1 MFLQNE
7 TAMEI
12 ITAVKKLIK
21 AELKLWVAVSGTKR
35 LFVTKVNN
43 VYDTSFTILPPT
55 DNGKNLIVTKKTELE
70 FMFTIENGKYFFT
83 TKPIGI
89 IKENITL
96 LAIELPA
103 SIQRNEML
111 AFYRVEMLRRIPVK
125 LINVANGL
133 NDSNYKENDVV
144 TMTCTDLSG
153 GGMKLIS
160 PVFLDKDDV
169 LEIDLSGLV
178 DDIEKVCA
186 KVIRYI
192 GVEEEGHAVG
202 IMFTSLTE
210 SVRDKI
216 IRCVFQRQHD
226 KERLTDNFRRKNVF

>member
-1 MFLQNE
+1 ME
-7 TAMEI
+7 T

-21 AELKLWVAVSGTKR
+21 PDLQLWVAVSGTQR
-35 LFVTKVNN
+35 LFFTKVSD

-55 DNGKNLIVTKKTELE
+55 DNGENLIVTKKTELE
-70 FMFTIENGKYFFT
+70 FMFTIESGKYFFT

-103 SIQRNEML
+103 SIQRNEMR

-125 LINVANGL
+125 LVHIAAGL
-133 NDSNYKENDVV
+133 NGTDYQKNDIV

-160 PVFLDKDDV
+160 PVPLDKDDE

-178 DDIEKVCA
+178 DGLENVGA

-192 GVEEEGHAVG
+192 GVEEDGHAVG

-210 SVRDKI
+210 SARDKI
-216 IRCVFQRQHD
+216 IRCVFQRQYN

>member
-1 MFLQNE
+1 ME
-7 TAMEI
+7 T

-21 AELKLWVAVSGTKR
+21 PDLQLWVAVSGTQR
-35 LFVTKVNN
+35 LFFTKVSD

-55 DNGKNLIVTKKTELE
+55 DNGENLIVTKKTELE
-70 FMFTIENGKYFFT
+70 FMFTIESGKYFFT

-103 SIQRNEML
+103 SIQRNEMR

-125 LINVANGL
+125 LIDVATGL
-133 NDSNYKENDVV
+133 NGTDYRKNDIT

-160 PVFLDKDDV
+160 PVPLDKDDK

-178 DDIEKVCA
+178 EGIENVGA

-192 GVEEEGHAVG
+192 GVEEDGHAVG

-210 SVRDKI
+210 SDRDKI
-216 IRCVFQRQHD
+216 IRCVFQRQYN
-226 KERLTDNFRRKNVF
+226 KERLTENFRRKNVF

>member
-1 MFLQNE
+1 ME
-7 TAMEI
+7 T

-21 AELKLWVAVSGTKR
+21 PDLQLWVAVSGTQR
-35 LFVTKVNN
+35 LFFTKVSD

-55 DNGKNLIVTKKTELE
+55 DNGENLIVTKKTELE
-70 FMFTIENGKYFFT
+70 FMFTIESGKYFFT

-103 SIQRNEML
+103 SIQRNEMR

-125 LINVANGL
+125 LVKVANGL
-133 NDSNYKENDVV
+133 NGTDYQKNDIV

-160 PVFLDKDDV
+160 PVPLDKDDV

-178 DDIEKVCA
+178 EGLENVSA

-210 SVRDKI
+210 SARDKI
-216 IRCVFQRQHD
+216 IRCVFQRQYN
-226 KERLTDNFRRKNVF
+226 KERLIDNFRRKNVF

>member
-1 MFLQNE
+1 ME
-7 TAMEI
+7 T

-21 AELKLWVAVSGTKR
+21 PDLQLWVAVSGTQR
-35 LFVTKVNN
+35 LFFTKVSD

-55 DNGKNLIVTKKTELE
+55 DNGENLIVTKKTELE
-70 FMFTIENGKYFFT
+70 FMFTIESGKYFFT

-103 SIQRNEML
+103 SIQRNEMR

-125 LINVANGL
+125 LVKVANGL
-133 NDSNYKENDVV
+133 NGTDYQKNDII

-160 PVFLDKDDV
+160 PVPLDKDDV

-178 DDIEKVCA
+178 EGLENVSA

-210 SVRDKI
+210 SARDKI
-216 IRCVFQRQHD
+216 IRCVFQRQYN
-226 KERLTDNFRRKNVF
+226 KERLIDNFRRKNVF

>member
-1 MFLQNE
+1 ME
-7 TAMEI
+7 T

-21 AELKLWVAVSGTKR
+21 PDLQLWVAVSGTQR
-35 LFVTKVNN
+35 LFFTKVSD

-55 DNGKNLIVTKKTELE
+55 DNGENLIVTKKTELE
-70 FMFTIENGKYFFT
+70 FMFIIESGKYFFT

-103 SIQRNEML
+103 SIQRSEMR
-111 AFYRVEMLRRIPVK
+111 AYYRVEMLRHIPVK
-125 LINVANGL
+125 LVRIATGL
-133 NDSNYKENDVV
+133 NGTDYQKNDIV

-160 PVFLDKDDV
+160 PVPLDKDDE

-178 DDIEKVCA
+178 DGLDNVGA

-210 SVRDKI
+210 SARDKI
-216 IRCVFQRQHD
+216 VRCVFQRQYN

>member
-1 MFLQNE
+1 ME
-7 TAMEI
+7 T

-21 AELKLWVAVSGTKR
+21 PDLKLWVAVSGTQR
-35 LFVTKVNN
+35 LFYTKVSD

-55 DNGKNLIVTKKTELE
+55 DNGENLIVTKKTELE
-70 FMFTIENGKYFFT
+70 FMFTIESGKYFFT

-103 SIQRNEML
+103 SIQRNEMR

-125 LINVANGL
+125 LVKVANGL
-133 NDSNYKENDVV
+133 NGTDYQKNDII

-160 PVFLDKDDV
+160 PVPLDKDDV

-178 DDIEKVCA
+178 EGLENVSA

-210 SVRDKI
+210 SARDKI
-216 IRCVFQRQHD
+216 IRCVFQRQYN
-226 KERLTDNFRRKNVF
+226 KERLIDNFRRKNVF

>member
-1 MFLQNE
+1 ME
-7 TAMEI
+7 T

-21 AELKLWVAVSGTKR
+21 PDLKLWVAVSGTQR
-35 LFVTKVNN
+35 LFYTKVSD

-55 DNGKNLIVTKKTELE
+55 DNGENLIVTKKTELE
-70 FMFTIENGKYFFT
+70 FMFTIESGKYFFT

-103 SIQRNEML
+103 SIQRNEMR

-125 LINVANGL
+125 LVKVANGL
-133 NDSNYKENDVV
+133 NGTDYQKNDII

-160 PVFLDKDDV
+160 PVPLDKDDV

-178 DDIEKVCA
+178 EGLENVSA

-202 IMFTSLTE
+202 IMYTSLTE
-210 SVRDKI
+210 SDRDKK
-216 IRCVFQRQHD
+216 IRCVFQRQYN
-226 KERLTDNFRRKNVF
+226 KERLIDNFRRKNVF

>member
-1 MFLQNE
+1 ME
-7 TAMEI
+7 T

-21 AELKLWVAVSGTKR
+21 PDLQLWVAVSGTQR
-35 LFVTKVNN
+35 LFFTKVSD

-55 DNGKNLIVTKKTELE
+55 DNGENLIVTKKTELE
-70 FMFTIENGKYFFT
+70 FMFTIESGKYFFT

-96 LAIELPA
+96 LAIKLPA
-103 SIQRNEML
+103 SIQRSEMR
-111 AFYRVEMLRRIPVK
+111 AFYRVEMLRHIPVK
-125 LINVANGL
+125 LVRVAAGL
-133 NDSNYKENDVV
+133 NGTDYQKNDIV

-160 PVFLDKDDV
+160 PVPLDKDDE

-178 DDIEKVCA
+178 DGLDNVGA

-210 SVRDKI
+210 SARDKI
-216 IRCVFQRQHD
+216 IRCVFQRQYN

>member
-1 MFLQNE
+1 ME
-7 TAMEI
+7 T

-21 AELKLWVAVSGTKR
+21 PDLKLWVAVSGTQR
-35 LFVTKVNN
+35 LFYTKVSD
-43 VYDTSFTILPPT
+43 VYDTSFTIFPPT
-55 DNGKNLIVTKKTELE
+55 DNGENLIVTKKTELE
-70 FMFTIENGKYFFT
+70 FMFTIESGKYFFT

-103 SIQRNEML
+103 SIQRNEMR

-125 LINVANGL
+125 LVKVANGL
-133 NDSNYKENDVV
+133 NGTDYQKNDII

-160 PVFLDKDDV
+160 PVPLDKDDV

-178 DDIEKVCA
+178 EGLENVSA

-210 SVRDKI
+210 SARDKI
-216 IRCVFQRQHD
+216 IRCVFQRQYN
-226 KERLTDNFRRKNVF
+226 KERLIDNFRRKNVF

>member
-1 MFLQNE
+1 ME
-7 TAMEI
+7 T

-21 AELKLWVAVSGTKR
+21 PDLKLWVAVSGTQR
-35 LFVTKVNN
+35 LFYTKVSD

-55 DNGKNLIVTKKTELE
+55 DNGENLIVTKKTELE
-70 FMFTIENGKYFFT
+70 FMFTIESGKYFFT

-103 SIQRNEML
+103 SIQRNEMR

-125 LINVANGL
+125 LVKVANGL
-133 NDSNYKENDVV
+133 NGTDYQKNDIV

-160 PVFLDKDDV
+160 PVPLDKDDL

-178 DDIEKVCA
+178 EGLENVSA

-210 SVRDKI
+210 SARDKI
-216 IRCVFQRQHD
+216 IRCVFQRQYN
-226 KERLTDNFRRKNVF
+226 KERLIDNFRRKNVF

>member
-1 MFLQNE
+1 ME
-7 TAMEI
+7 T

-21 AELKLWVAVSGTKR
+21 PDLQLWVAVSGTQR
-35 LFVTKVNN
+35 LFFTKVSD

-55 DNGKNLIVTKKTELE
+55 DNGENLIVTKKTELE
-70 FMFTIENGKYFFT
+70 FMFTIESGKYFFT

-103 SIQRNEML
+103 SIQRNEMR

-125 LINVANGL
+125 LVRVAAGL
-133 NDSNYKENDVV
+133 NGTDYQKNDIV

-160 PVFLDKDDV
+160 PMPLDKDDV

-178 DDIEKVCA
+178 EGLENVSA

-210 SVRDKI
+210 SARDKI
-216 IRCVFQRQHD
+216 IRCVFQRQYN
-226 KERLTDNFRRKNVF
+226 KERLIDNFRRKNVF

>member
-1 MFLQNE
+1 ME
-7 TAMEI
+7 T

-21 AELKLWVAVSGTKR
+21 PDLQLWVAVSGTQR
-35 LFVTKVNN
+35 LFFTQVHD

-55 DNGKNLIVTKKTELE
+55 DSGENLIVTKKTELE
-70 FMFTIENGKYFFT
+70 FMFTIKSGKYFFT

-89 IKENITL
+89 IKDNVTL
-96 LAIELPA
+96 LAIELPI
-103 SIQRNEML
+103 SIQRNEMR
-111 AFYRVEMLRRIPVK
+111 AFYRVEMLRHIPVK
-125 LINVANGL
+125 LINIADGFEKH
-133 NDSNYKENDVV
+133 DYKKNTIV

-160 PVFLDKDDV
+160 PVYLEKDDT

-178 DDIEKVCA
+178 EGLANIEA

-192 GVEEEGHAVG
+192 GVVEEGHTVG

-210 SVRDKI
+210 SDRAKI
-216 IRCVFQRQHD
+216 IRCVFQRQYN
-226 KERLTDNFRRKNVF
+226 KERLMDNFRRKDVF

>member
-1 MFLQNE
+1 ME
-7 TAMEI
+7 T

-21 AELKLWVAVSGTKR
+21 PDLQLWVAVSGTQR
-35 LFVTKVNN
+35 LFFTKVSD

-55 DNGKNLIVTKKTELE
+55 DNGENLIVTKKTELE
-70 FMFTIENGKYFFT
+70 FMFTIESGKYFFT

-103 SIQRNEML
+103 SIQRNEMR

-125 LINVANGL
+125 LVKVANGL
-133 NDSNYKENDVV
+133 NGTDYQKNDII

-153 GGMKLIS
+153 GGMKLVS
-160 PVFLDKDDV
+160 PIPLDKDDV

-178 DDIEKVCA
+178 EGLENVSA

-210 SVRDKI
+210 SARDKI
-216 IRCVFQRQHD
+216 IRCVFQRQYN
-226 KERLTDNFRRKNVF
+226 KERLIDNFRRKNVF

>member
-1 MFLQNE
+1 ME
-7 TAMEI
+7 T

-21 AELKLWVAVSGTKR
+21 PDLQLWVAVSGTQR
-35 LFVTKVNN
+35 LFFTKVSD

-55 DNGKNLIVTKKTELE
+55 DNGENLIVTKKTELE
-70 FMFTIENGKYFFT
+70 FMFTIESGKYFFT

-103 SIQRNEML
+103 SIQRNEMR

-125 LINVANGL
+125 LVKVANGL
-133 NDSNYKENDVV
+133 NGTDYQKNDIV

-160 PVFLDKDDV
+160 PMPLDKDDV

-178 DDIEKVCA
+178 EGLENVSA

-210 SVRDKI
+210 SARDKI
-216 IRCVFQRQHD
+216 IRCVFQRQYN
-226 KERLTDNFRRKNVF
+226 KERLIDNFRRKNVF

>member
-1 MFLQNE
+1 
-7 TAMEI
+7 MEI
-12 ITAVKKLIK
+12 ITAVTKLIK
-21 AELKLWVAVSGTKR
+21 PDLQLWVAVSGTQR
-35 LFVTKVNN
+35 LFFTKVSD
-43 VYDTSFTILPPT
+43 VYETSFTILPPT
-55 DNGKNLIVTKKTELE
+55 DNGENLIVTKKTELE
-70 FMFTIENGKYFFT
+70 FMFIIESGKYFFT

-96 LAIELPA
+96 LAMELPA
-103 SIQRNEML
+103 SIQRNEMR

-125 LINVANGL
+125 LISIASGL
-133 NDSNYKENDVV
+133 NGTDYHKNDIV

-160 PVFLDKDDV
+160 PVPLDKDDK

-178 DDIEKVCA
+178 DGLENVSA

-192 GVEEEGHAVG
+192 GMEEDGHAVG

-210 SVRDKI
+210 SARDKI
-216 IRCVFQRQHD
+216 IRCVFQRQHN
-226 KERLTDNFRRKNVF
+226 KERLMDNFRRKNVF

>member
-1 MFLQNE
+1 ME
-7 TAMEI
+7 T

-21 AELKLWVAVSGTKR
+21 PDLQLWVAVSGTQR
-35 LFVTKVNN
+35 LFFTKVSD

-55 DNGKNLIVTKKTELE
+55 DNGENLIVTKKTELE
-70 FMFTIENGKYFFT
+70 FMFTIESGKYFFT

-103 SIQRNEML
+103 SIQRNEMR

-125 LINVANGL
+125 LVKVANGL
-133 NDSNYKENDVV
+133 NGTDYQKNDIV

-160 PVFLDKDDV
+160 PMPLDKDDE

-178 DDIEKVCA
+178 DGLENVSA

-210 SVRDKI
+210 SARDKI
-216 IRCVFQRQHD
+216 IRCVFQRQYN
-226 KERLTDNFRRKNVF
+226 KERLIDNFRRKNVF

>member
-1 MFLQNE
+1 ME
-7 TAMEI
+7 T

-21 AELKLWVAVSGTKR
+21 PDLKLWVAVSGTQR
-35 LFVTKVNN
+35 LFYTKVSD

-55 DNGKNLIVTKKTELE
+55 DNGENLIVTKKTELE
-70 FMFTIENGKYFFT
+70 FMFTIESGKYFFT

-103 SIQRNEML
+103 SIQRNEMR

-125 LINVANGL
+125 LVKVANGL
-133 NDSNYKENDVV
+133 NGTDYQKNDII

-160 PVFLDKDDV
+160 PVPLDKDDV
-169 LEIDLSGLV
+169 LEIDLSDLVEGLENV
-178 DDIEKVCA
+178 SA

-210 SVRDKI
+210 SARDKI
-216 IRCVFQRQHD
+216 IRCVFQRQYN
-226 KERLTDNFRRKNVF
+226 KERLIDNFRRKNVF

>member
-1 MFLQNE
+1 ME
-7 TAMEI
+7 T

-21 AELKLWVAVSGTKR
+21 PDLQLWVAVSGTQR
-35 LFVTKVNN
+35 LFFTKVSD

-55 DNGKNLIVTKKTELE
+55 DNGENLIVTKKTELE
-70 FMFTIENGKYFFT
+70 FMFTIESGKYFFT

-103 SIQRNEML
+103 SIQRSEMR

-125 LINVANGL
+125 LVRVATGL
-133 NDSNYKENDVV
+133 NGTDYQKNDIV

-160 PVFLDKDDV
+160 PVPLDKDDE

-178 DDIEKVCA
+178 DGLDNVGA

-210 SVRDKI
+210 SARDKI
-216 IRCVFQRQHD
+216 IRCVFQRQYN

>member
-1 MFLQNE
+1 ME
-7 TAMEI
+7 T

-21 AELKLWVAVSGTKR
+21 PDLKLWVAVSGTQR
-35 LFVTKVNN
+35 LFFTKVSD

-55 DNGKNLIVTKKTELE
+55 DNGENLIVTKKTELE
-70 FMFTIENGKYFFT
+70 FMFTIESGKYFFT

-103 SIQRNEML
+103 SIQRNEMR

-125 LINVANGL
+125 LVKVANGL
-133 NDSNYKENDVV
+133 NGTDYQKNDII

-160 PVFLDKDDV
+160 PVPLDKDDV

-178 DDIEKVCA
+178 EGLENVSA

-210 SVRDKI
+210 SARDKI
-216 IRCVFQRQHD
+216 IRCVFQRQYN
-226 KERLTDNFRRKNVF
+226 KERLIDNFRRKNVF

>member
-1 MFLQNE
+1 ME
-7 TAMEI
+7 T

-21 AELKLWVAVSGTKR
+21 PDLHLWVAVSGTQR
-35 LFVTKVNN
+35 LFFTKVSD

-55 DNGKNLIVTKKTELE
+55 DNGENLIVTKKTELK
-70 FMFTIENGKYFFT
+70 FMFIIESGKYFFT

-89 IKENITL
+89 IKDNITL
-96 LAIELPA
+96 LAIELPV
-103 SIQRNEML
+103 SIQRNEMR

-125 LINVANGL
+125 LVHAAAGFKGTDYQK
-133 NDSNYKENDVV
+133 NDIV

-160 PVFLDKDDV
+160 PVPLDKDDE
-169 LEIDLSGLV
+169 LEIDLSSLV
-178 DDIEKVCA
+178 DDLENVGA

-210 SVRDKI
+210 SARDKI
-216 IRCVFQRQHD
+216 IRCVFQRQYN
-226 KERLTDNFRRKNVF
+226 KERLTDNFRRNNVF

>member
-1 MFLQNE
+1 ME
-7 TAMEI
+7 T

-21 AELKLWVAVSGTKR
+21 PDLQLWVAVSGTQR
-35 LFVTKVNN
+35 LFFTKVSD

-55 DNGKNLIVTKKTELE
+55 DNGENLIVTKKTELE
-70 FMFTIENGKYFFT
+70 FMFTIESGKYFFT

-103 SIQRNEML
+103 SIQRNEMR

-125 LINVANGL
+125 LVKVANGL
-133 NDSNYKENDVV
+133 NGTDYQKNDIV

-160 PVFLDKDDV
+160 PVPLDKDDV

-178 DDIEKVCA
+178 DGLENVSA

-210 SVRDKI
+210 SARDKI
-216 IRCVFQRQHD
+216 IRCVFQRQYN
-226 KERLTDNFRRKNVF
+226 KERLIDNFRRKNVF

>member
-1 MFLQNE
+1 ME
-7 TAMEI
+7 T

-21 AELKLWVAVSGTKR
+21 PDLKLWVAVSGTQR
-35 LFVTKVNN
+35 LFFTKVSD

-55 DNGKNLIVTKKTELE
+55 DNGENLIVTKKTELE
-70 FMFTIENGKYFFT
+70 FMFTIESGKYFFT

-103 SIQRNEML
+103 SIQRNEMR

-125 LINVANGL
+125 LVKVANGL
-133 NDSNYKENDVV
+133 NGTDYQKNDII

-160 PVFLDKDDV
+160 PVPLDKDDV

-178 DDIEKVCA
+178 DGLENVSA

-210 SVRDKI
+210 SARDKI
-216 IRCVFQRQHD
+216 IRCVFQRQYN
-226 KERLTDNFRRKNVF
+226 KERLIDNFRRKNVF

>member
-1 MFLQNE
+1 ME
-7 TAMEI
+7 T

-21 AELKLWVAVSGTKR
+21 PDLQLWVAVSGTQR
-35 LFVTKVNN
+35 LFFTKVSD

-55 DNGKNLIVTKKTELE
+55 DNGENLIVTKKTELE
-70 FMFTIENGKYFFT
+70 FMFTIESGKYFFT

-103 SIQRNEML
+103 SIQRSEMR

-125 LINVANGL
+125 LVRVAAGL
-133 NDSNYKENDVV
+133 NGTDYQKNDIV

-160 PVFLDKDDV
+160 PVPLDIDDE

-178 DDIEKVCA
+178 DGLDNVGA

-210 SVRDKI
+210 SARDKI
-216 IRCVFQRQHD
+216 IRCVFQRQYN

>member
-1 MFLQNE
+1 ME
-7 TAMEI
+7 T

-21 AELKLWVAVSGTKR
+21 PDLQLWVAVSGTQR
-35 LFVTKVNN
+35 LFFTKVSD

-55 DNGKNLIVTKKTELE
+55 DNGENLIVTKKTELE
-70 FMFTIENGKYFFT
+70 FMFTIESGKYFFT

-103 SIQRNEML
+103 SIQRNEMR

-125 LINVANGL
+125 LVKVANGL
-133 NDSNYKENDVV
+133 NGTDYQKNDII

-160 PVFLDKDDV
+160 PVPLDKDDV

-178 DDIEKVCA
+178 DGLENVSA

-192 GVEEEGHAVG
+192 GVEEEGHTVG

-210 SVRDKI
+210 SARDKI
-216 IRCVFQRQHD
+216 IRCVFQRQYN

>member
-1 MFLQNE
+1 ME
-7 TAMEI
+7 T

-21 AELKLWVAVSGTKR
+21 PDLQLWVAVSGTQR
-35 LFVTKVNN
+35 LFFTKVSD

-55 DNGKNLIVTKKTELE
+55 DNGENLIVTKKTELE
-70 FMFTIENGKYFFT
+70 FMFTIESGKYFFT

-103 SIQRNEML
+103 SIQRSEMR

-125 LINVANGL
+125 LVRVAAGL
-133 NDSNYKENDVV
+133 NGTDYQKNDIV

-160 PVFLDKDDV
+160 PVPLDKDDV

-178 DDIEKVCA
+178 DGLDNVGA

-210 SVRDKI
+210 SARDKI
-216 IRCVFQRQHD
+216 IRCVFQRQYN

>member
-1 MFLQNE
+1 ME
-7 TAMEI
+7 T

-21 AELKLWVAVSGTKR
+21 PDLQLWVAVSGTQR
-35 LFVTKVNN
+35 LFYTKVSD

-55 DNGKNLIVTKKTELE
+55 DNGENLIVTKKTELE
-70 FMFTIENGKYFFT
+70 FMFTIESGKYFFT

-103 SIQRNEML
+103 SIQRNEMR

-125 LINVANGL
+125 LVKVANGL
-133 NDSNYKENDVV
+133 NGTDYQKNDII

-160 PVFLDKDDV
+160 PVPLDKDDV

-178 DDIEKVCA
+178 EGLENVSA

-210 SVRDKI
+210 SARDKI
-216 IRCVFQRQHD
+216 IRCVFQRQYN
-226 KERLTDNFRRKNVF
+226 KERLIDNFRRKNVF

>member
-1 MFLQNE
+1 ME
-7 TAMEI
+7 T

-21 AELKLWVAVSGTKR
+21 PDLQLWVAVSGTQR
-35 LFVTKVNN
+35 LFFTKVSD
-43 VYDTSFTILPPT
+43 VYDTSFTIFPPT
-55 DNGKNLIVTKKTELE
+55 DNGENLIVTKKTELE
-70 FMFTIENGKYFFT
+70 FMFTIESGKYFFT

-103 SIQRNEML
+103 SIQRSEMR

-125 LINVANGL
+125 LVKVANGL
-133 NDSNYKENDVV
+133 NGTDYQKNDII

-160 PVFLDKDDV
+160 PVPLDKDDV

-178 DDIEKVCA
+178 EGLENVSA

-210 SVRDKI
+210 SARDKI
-216 IRCVFQRQHD
+216 IRCVFQRQYN
-226 KERLTDNFRRKNVF
+226 KERLIDNFRRKNVF

>member
-1 MFLQNE
+1 ME
-7 TAMEI
+7 T

-21 AELKLWVAVSGTKR
+21 PDLQLWVAVSGTQR
-35 LFVTKVNN
+35 LFFTKVSD

-55 DNGKNLIVTKKTELE
+55 DNGENLIVTKKTELE
-70 FMFTIENGKYFFT
+70 FMFTIESGKYFFT

-103 SIQRNEML
+103 SIQRSEMR

-125 LINVANGL
+125 LVRVAAGL
-133 NDSNYKENDVV
+133 NGTDYQKNDIV

-160 PVFLDKDDV
+160 PVPLDKDDE

-178 DDIEKVCA
+178 DGLENVSA

-210 SVRDKI
+210 SARDKI
-216 IRCVFQRQHD
+216 IRCVFQRQYN
-226 KERLTDNFRRKNVF
+226 KERLIDNFRRKNVF

>member
-1 MFLQNE
+1 ME
-7 TAMEI
+7 T

-21 AELKLWVAVSGTKR
+21 PDLQLWVAVSGTQR
-35 LFVTKVNN
+35 LFFTKVSD

-55 DNGKNLIVTKKTELE
+55 DNGENLIVTKKTELE
-70 FMFTIENGKYFFT
+70 FMFTIESGKYFFT

-103 SIQRNEML
+103 SIQRSEMR

-125 LINVANGL
+125 LVRVAAGL
-133 NDSNYKENDVV
+133 NGTDYQKNDIV

-160 PVFLDKDDV
+160 PVPLDIDDE

-178 DDIEKVCA
+178 DGLDNVGA
-186 KVIRYI
+186 KVIRYP
-192 GVEEEGHAVG
+192 
-202 IMFTSLTE
+202 TS
-210 SVRDKI
+210 
-216 IRCVFQRQHD
+216 CC
-226 KERLTDNFRRKNVF
+226 

>member
-1 MFLQNE
+1 ME
-7 TAMEI
+7 T

-21 AELKLWVAVSGTKR
+21 PDLQLWVAVSGTQR
-35 LFVTKVNN
+35 LFFTKVSD

-55 DNGKNLIVTKKTELE
+55 DNGENLIVTKKTELE
-70 FMFTIENGKYFFT
+70 FMFTIESGKYFFT

-103 SIQRNEML
+103 SIQRNEMR

-125 LINVANGL
+125 LVKVANGL
-133 NDSNYKENDVV
+133 NGTDYQKNDII

-160 PVFLDKDDV
+160 PVPLDKDDV

-178 DDIEKVCA
+178 DGLENVSA

-210 SVRDKI
+210 SARDKI
-216 IRCVFQRQHD
+216 IRCVFQRQYN
-226 KERLTDNFRRKNVF
+226 KERLIDNFRRKNVF

>member
-1 MFLQNE
+1 ME
-7 TAMEI
+7 T

-21 AELKLWVAVSGTKR
+21 PDLQLWVAVSGTQR
-35 LFVTKVNN
+35 LFFTKVSD

-55 DNGKNLIVTKKTELE
+55 DNGENLIVTKKSGLE
-70 FMFTIENGKYFFT
+70 FMFTIESGKYFFT

-103 SIQRNEML
+103 SIQRSEMR

-125 LINVANGL
+125 LVRVAAGL
-133 NDSNYKENDVV
+133 NGTDYQKNDIV

-160 PVFLDKDDV
+160 PVPLDIDDE

-178 DDIEKVCA
+178 DGLDNVGA

-210 SVRDKI
+210 SARDKI
-216 IRCVFQRQHD
+216 IRCVFQRQYN

>member
-103 SIQRNEML
+103 SIQRNEMR

-144 TMTCTDLSG
+144 TMTCTDL
-153 GGMKLIS
+153 
-160 PVFLDKDDV
+160 
-169 LEIDLSGLV
+169 
-178 DDIEKVCA
+178 
-186 KVIRYI
+186 
-192 GVEEEGHAVG
+192 
-202 IMFTSLTE
+202 
-210 SVRDKI
+210 
-216 IRCVFQRQHD
+216 
-226 KERLTDNFRRKNVF
+226 

>member
-1 MFLQNE
+1 ME
-7 TAMEI
+7 T

-21 AELKLWVAVSGTKR
+21 PDLQLWVAVSGTQR
-35 LFVTKVNN
+35 LFFTKVSD

-55 DNGKNLIVTKKTELE
+55 DNGENLIVTKKTELE
-70 FMFTIENGKYFFT
+70 FMFTIESGKYFFT

-103 SIQRNEML
+103 SIQRNEMR

-125 LINVANGL
+125 LVKVANGL
-133 NDSNYKENDVV
+133 NGTDYQKNDII

-160 PVFLDKDDV
+160 PMPLDKDDV

-178 DDIEKVCA
+178 EGLENVSA

-210 SVRDKI
+210 SARDKI
-216 IRCVFQRQHD
+216 IRCVFQRQYN
-226 KERLTDNFRRKNVF
+226 KERLIDNFRRKNVF

>member
-1 MFLQNE
+1 ME
-7 TAMEI
+7 T

-21 AELKLWVAVSGTKR
+21 PDLQLWVAVSGTQR
-35 LFVTKVNN
+35 LFFTKVSD

-55 DNGKNLIVTKKTELE
+55 DNGENLIVTKKTELE
-70 FMFTIENGKYFFT
+70 FMFTIESGKYFFT

-103 SIQRNEML
+103 SIKRNEMR

-125 LINVANGL
+125 LVKVANGL
-133 NDSNYKENDVV
+133 NGTDYQKNDII

-160 PVFLDKDDV
+160 PVPLDKDDV

-178 DDIEKVCA
+178 EGLENVSA

-210 SVRDKI
+210 SARDKI
-216 IRCVFQRQHD
+216 IRCVFQRQYN
-226 KERLTDNFRRKNVF
+226 KERLIDNFRRKNVF

>member
-1 MFLQNE
+1 ME
-7 TAMEI
+7 T

-21 AELKLWVAVSGTKR
+21 PDLQLWVAVSGTQR
-35 LFVTKVNN
+35 LFFTKVSD

-55 DNGKNLIVTKKTELE
+55 DNGENLIVTKKTELE
-70 FMFTIENGKYFFT
+70 FMFTIESGKYFFT

-103 SIQRNEML
+103 SIQRNEMR

-125 LINVANGL
+125 LVRVAAGL
-133 NDSNYKENDVV
+133 NGTDYQKNDIV

-160 PVFLDKDDV
+160 PVPLDKDDE

-178 DDIEKVCA
+178 DGLENVSA

-210 SVRDKI
+210 SARDKI
-216 IRCVFQRQHD
+216 IRCVFQRQYN
-226 KERLTDNFRRKNVF
+226 KERLIDNFRRKNVF